1 MRLVVAS
8 GIAVLAI
15 LVAIWAMQRK
25 LIYFPSSYVPDLHT
39 VGLTGALPVS
49 FPTSD
54 GLTLGGWFVS
64 RVATPEF
71 AVIIFNGN
79 AGNRSHRAAFAD
91 ALARSGLAVLV
102 FDYRGFGGNGGSP
115 TEGGLRLDARAAREA
130 LLAHVDIRST
140 GVVYFGESLGTA
152 VAVELASE
160 HPPAALVLRSPFTSM
175 TDVGRHH
182 YPWLPVGWLL
192 RDRFDTLRRIPGV
205 HTPTFVIAGDE
216 DQIVPISQSRR
227 VFEAANEPKS
237 LLVIPHA
244 EHNDEV
250 LITGRTMI
258 EAVLRFLRNL
268 R

>member
-25 LIYFPSSYVPDLHT
+25 LIYFPSWYVPDLHT

-64 RVATPEF
+64 RVATPRIRRHHLQRERRKP
-71 AVIIFNGN
+71 VP
-79 AGNRSHRAAFAD
+79 SRARLQTRWHD
-91 ALARSGLAVLV
+91 R
-102 FDYRGFGGNGGSP
+102 GSP
-115 TEGGLRLDARAAREA
+115 CSSSTIAGSAATADRPPRAGSGSMRARRVSA

-205 HTPTFVIAGDE
+205 HTPTCRYRGGRGPDRADLPEPPCLRGGERAQIAACDSSM
-216 DQIVPISQSRR
+216 QNTTTRCLSP
-227 VFEAANEPKS
+227 A
-237 LLVIPHA
+237 
-244 EHNDEV
+244 
-250 LITGRTMI
+250 GR
-258 EAVLRFLRNL
+258 
-268 R
+268 